1 MARKSKLQLRILE
14 EGITQKAL
22 AAKLGIREETLAR
35 KLAGRRPFTW
45 PEVAAICRCLNIEN
59 PLDVFD
65 VPPPKRREVSP

>member
-22 AAKLGIREETLAR
+22 AAKL
-35 KLAGRRPFTW
+35 
-45 PEVAAICRCLNIEN
+45 
-59 PLDVFD
+59 DVFD